1 MKNLNNILISPETTL
16 LEAIQVIDKANT
28 QAALVVNSK
37 KQLLGTI
44 TDGDIRR
51 ALIKKTQLSEAVEP
65 YMSKTPVTAS
75 IDESS
80 TDILFSMKT
89 NNINQIPILDH
100 DDKVVDLKLLSE
112 HLKPVSRNN
121 SIIIMAGGLGT
132 RLKELTQNA
141 PKPMLNVGDKPLLE
155 TIVCSFVN
163 QGFRNIWLAV
173 NYHSETIEN
182 YFGNGKE
189 FDANIRYL
197 KEDKRLGT
205 AGALSLLPE
214 TQKLPVVVMNADL
227 LTTIDYGEMIDAHIA
242 SSVNA
247 TMAVS
252 DFEYQIPYAVVH
264 TEKEY
269 EILGLE
275 EKPIR
280 RSLVNAGIYVLS
292 PNIFKY
298 VPESTFFDMT
308 DLFTTL
314 LKDNQKVSYY
324 QINGYWLDIGRHEDL
339 SQANSDFTG
348 KFF

>member
-1 MKNLNNILISPETTL
+1 MKNFNNILISPETTL

-37 KQLLGTI
+37 KQLLGTL

-80 TDILFSMKT
+80 ADILFSMKT

-121 SIIIMAGGLGT
+121 AIIIMAGGLGT

-173 NYHSETIEN
+173 NYHSEKIEN

-214 TQKLPVVVMNADL
+214 TQELPIIVMNADL

-298 VPESTFFDMT
+298 VPESTFFD
-308 DLFTTL
+308 
-314 LKDNQKVSYY
+314 
-324 QINGYWLDIGRHEDL
+324 I
-339 SQANSDFTG
+339 
-348 KFF
+348 